1 VIGLPRL
8 GRKDGPMVGICVG
21 HAMTHWYPGAF
32 TVILPFFAQDLGLT
46 LTQVGLL
53 IGLRNVTGTLINLPG
68 GMLVDIVGRRKLI
81 MGLAIA
87 WTGIPYLLLGL
98 TYNFV
103 LIALFLGVVGVG
115 NLLFHPAALSSLSEL
130 YPTRRG
136 FATAMHQLGASFG
149 DTLGPFCIGI
159 VLTWATWR
167 QVTLANAIP
176 GIVMSIIFWRLMRH
190 VQLRRPRPA
199 GRLAL
204 RSYMQAVS
212 SLFKNANLVLLALL
226 GGARSMTQSGLT
238 VFLPIYLTT
247 VSMLSPALVGTYM
260 AIVQGAGIIS
270 GPMSGGLSD
279 RFGRRP
285 IVAAGMLSTSVM
297 LIVMMVLNVEW
308 LFVLVLALVGFFLY
322 SISPVLNAWALDMAP
337 PDLGGTSIG
346 ILFGAQ
352 ALLGALAPVVG
363 GALADAYG
371 LKAAFYFIAASI
383 LAANLLVLAIKET

>member
-1 VIGLPRL
+1 
-8 GRKDGPMVGICVG
+8 MVGICVG

-212 SLFKNANLVLLALL
+212 SLFKNANLVLLALH